1 MKKKDKLLLQAYNKR
16 YSTSAQTAQAKQ
28 TETAIKEFEQ
38 ESNLLMSAYNCWLSL
53 SDLRK
58 QIMRNERFIY
68 GDQHSDRVYDAEN
81 KRYITE
87 RTMYQ
92 EMGFQPSQYNIIR
105 NIICRSI
112 PGLWMQNRTLPV
124 CVAQKD
130 ENQPESDVLTAT
142 LHAQFR
148 KLKLAKLEN
157 AEIIQILASGIIAR
171 DLNYANRNGEGNI
184 AVDYINPFTFFVDN
198 SMTDPRYTD
207 CSIVGYFYD
216 ADIDLIAGKFARG
229 NKEREKMIR
238 SLYSGNREA
247 RIMHMAETFTDE
259 RLEMDFFT
267 PSVENMG
274 LGRVIKV
281 QRKETV
287 NCWWVHDYLH
297 GTIKS
302 YEADSISEQQ
312 LKKMKQDRIAE
323 QREMGVPQ
331 EKMLLIDYWW
341 ESDQRVVFYWL
352 TPFGDILERLVSPY
366 WHGGFS
372 IVFEL
377 HEFFVGKIY
386 PFAKDLIDSQKQVN
400 RLSNISELLTKHS
413 SKDNM
418 FVPMSTLADADG
430 YGVEYLRKASSKIG
444 AIIPYNID
452 PKAPSARPQRENTMA
467 QAFTPLNVVNM
478 WMKISENVSGVYGAL
493 QGAQPTAGTPA
504 QMYAQQTQN
513 SAVSLNGIFETMQT
527 FRTDTCKMMV
537 QLMQQFYKGK
547 LWIYDSKS
555 GKRLLYDEEKV
566 KHIDVELAI
575 SENTDTP
582 AYRLMVN
589 DILMQLKK
597 FDTQNQ
603 LDLRALLEAGNFPF
617 KDQLINYLNKREQEM
632 QEAMNSGQPM
642 PGAQLP
648 TELQEQLGQY
658 AFTPE
663 LQQKLAGALSPEEQQ
678 ALLQYQQQE

>member
-1 MKKKDKLLLQAYNKR
+1 MPTKEQRLIQTYNKR
-16 YSTSAQTAQAKQ
+16 YSSTAKATQQKQSERAVQGFQQAP
-28 TETAIKEFEQ
+28 
-38 ESNLLMSAYNCWLSL
+38 NLLMSAYNCWNSL
-53 SDLRK
+53 STLRT
-58 QIMRNERFIY
+58 QIRRHEEFIY
-68 GDQHSDRVYDAEN
+68 GDQHSDRVFDAEN
-81 KRYITE
+81 NRYITE
-87 RTMYQ
+87 RRMYQ

-130 ENQPESDVLTAT
+130 ENQAESDVLTAT

-148 KLKLAKLEN
+148 KLELAKLEN
-157 AEIIQILASGIIAR
+157 SEIIQILASGIIAR
-171 DLNYANRNGEGNI
+171 DLNYANRNGEGDI
-184 AVDYINPFTFFVDN
+184 AVDYINPYSFFVDN

-216 ADIDLIAGKFARG
+216 ADIDLVAGKFARG
-229 NKEREKMIR
+229 SKEREAQVR
-238 SLYSGNREA
+238 ALYRGQHNDE
-247 RIMHMAETFTDE
+247 RIMQMTETFTDE

-267 PSVENMG
+267 PSIENSG
-274 LGRVIKV
+274 LARIIKV

-287 NCWWVHDYLH
+287 SSWWVHDYLH
-297 GTIKS
+297 GTIKP
-302 YEADSISEQQ
+302 YYDVTESE
-312 LKKMKQDRIAE
+312 LKKLKMDRIAE
-323 QREMGVPQ
+323 QRAMGVP
-331 EKMLLIDYWW
+331 EDKMLLIDYWW
-341 ESDQRVVFYWL
+341 ESDQRVVYYWL
-352 TPFGDILERLVSPY
+352 TPYGDVLERLVSPY

-418 FVPMSTLADADG
+418 YVPMSTLAAADG
-430 YGVEYLRKASSKIG
+430 YGVDYIQKVSSQIG
-444 AIIPYNID
+444 GVIPYNID
-452 PKAPSARPQRENTMA
+452 PKAPNARPQRENTMA

-493 QGAQPTAGTPA
+493 QGAAPTAGTPA

-513 SAVSLNGIFETMQT
+513 SAVSLNGIYESMQSY
-527 FRTDTCKMMV
+527 RTKTCKMIV

-547 LWIYDSKS
+547 LWIFDPKS
-555 GKRLLYDEEKV
+555 GTRLLYDEEKV
-566 KHIDVELAI
+566 KHIDVELSI

-589 DILMQLKK
+589 DILMQLKQ

-617 KDQLINYLNKREQEM
+617 KDALLNYLNKRDQEM
-632 QEAMNSGQPM
+632 EQAMANGQPM

-648 TELQEQLGQY
+648 PELQQQLGQY
-658 AFTPE
+658 DFAPE
-663 LQQKLAGALSPEEQQ
+663 VQQQLAAQFSPEDQQ
-678 ALLQYQQQE
+678 ALMQQQQAQ